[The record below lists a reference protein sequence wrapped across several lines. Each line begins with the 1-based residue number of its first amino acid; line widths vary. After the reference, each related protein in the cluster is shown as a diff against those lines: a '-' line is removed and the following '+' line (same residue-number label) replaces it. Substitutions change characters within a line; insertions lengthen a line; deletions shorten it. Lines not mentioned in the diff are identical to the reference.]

1 MLGER
6 SEQRGLWEADRLYL
20 DHVGKDTFY
29 GLLAS
34 QRGRLFRDAD
44 FAEFYCAD
52 NGRDSVPPS
61 LLATALLLQSHDK
74 VSDAEAKARA
84 DFDLRWKVALGIEVE
99 DRPFAKSTLQ
109 VFRAQLILHDK
120 VREVFESSLR
130 LARESGYL
138 KKRSMKVALDT
149 TNILGRGAVK
159 DTFNLLADGIVK
171 LMRALAAV
179 EKSSVKEWGKGRGY
193 EGYLGSS
200 VKGEAA
206 IDWSDKGAR
215 QALLAGIVG
224 DADRLLELS
233 RLAQGELPEDS
244 AERQQIV
251 DAAQLLGQLLLQD
264 IERKSGDGDGDDG
277 VSLKDGVSR
286 DRMMSVHDPEMRHG
300 HKSSSKRFDGH
311 KAAIVVDTD
320 TQLITAVEVL
330 PGNAPDNLGALEL
343 VEQSEANT
351 GVPVEEAM
359 GDAAYGDG
367 ATRQT
372 FADVGR
378 KLVARVPGR
387 PDRKHF
393 PKDDF
398 VIDLAAGSC
407 TCPAG
412 QVTHTIVPAG
422 KRTDGT
428 GQVHR
433 LRAFQFD
440 GAECRTC
447 PLRSQCIAAKGR
459 KGRRVLI
466 HPQEG
471 LLQEARALQQSAA
484 YDEYRARR
492 VAVEHRLARLVQLG
506 IRQSRYFGRVKTRFQ
521 LYLAATVANLTLVA
535 GKSGLSD
542 SVGGGAEAHRAV
554 LSAVRSDVQA
564 VSHGVVANA
573 TAIFG
578 AVRLGQLW
586 SQILFVSALLP
597 KSPSP
602 TRAFRPGF

>member
-6 SEQRGLWEADRLYL
+6 SDQRGLWEADRLYL
-20 DHVGKDTFY
+20 DHVGRDTFY

-34 QRGRLFRDAD
+34 LRGRLFRDAD
-44 FAEFYCAD
+44 FAEFYCPD

-138 KKRSMKVALDT
+138 KKRSMRVALDT

-159 DTFNLLADGIVK
+159 DTCNLLADGVVK
-171 LMRALAAV
+171 LLRALAAV
-179 EKSSVKEWGKGRGY
+179 EKSSVKEWAKARGY
-193 EGYLGSS
+193 GRYLASS
-200 VKGEAA
+200 IKGEAA
-206 IDWSDKGAR
+206 IDWSDRKAR
-215 QALLAGIVG
+215 QALLAGIVA

-233 RLAQGELPEDS
+233 RQAQGELTKDGE
-244 AERQQIV
+244 ERQHIV
-251 DAAQLLGQLLLQD
+251 TAAELLGQLLLQD

-300 HKSSSKRFDGH
+300 HKSSSRRFDGH

-320 TQLITAVEVL
+320 SQLITAVAVL

-351 GVPVEEAM
+351 GVPVQEAM

-422 KRTDGT
+422 KRTDAAGR
-428 GQVHR
+428 VYR
-433 LRAFQFD
+433 LQAFQFD

-578 AVRLGQLW
+578 AVRLGILW
-586 SQILFVSALLP
+586 TVILLKPALLP
-597 KSPSP
+597 KSLSP
-602 TRAFRPGF
+602 TRAFQPGF